1 MPPAISEGRVF
12 RGNGLSV
19 EYSRRIDWDFD
30 FGRIEEGS
38 GN

>member
-1 MPPAISEGRVF
+1 MEASMV
-12 RGNGLSV
+12 SV